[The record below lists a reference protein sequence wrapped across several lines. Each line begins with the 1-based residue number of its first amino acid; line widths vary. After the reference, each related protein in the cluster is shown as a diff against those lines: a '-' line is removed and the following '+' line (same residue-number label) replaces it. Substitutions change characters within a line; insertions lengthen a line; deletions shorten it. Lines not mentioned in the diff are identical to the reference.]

1 MGSITN
7 IGFNQNIAEYIANK
21 ITEKAKTPTDILGIT
36 LIVPTQRFAYTLKE
50 QLTSLNKVSF
60 MPQILT
66 VKDLETK
73 PLIKDIDVYKQL
85 QQIKP
90 KHQKINQTVALY
102 RLIKAINPKQTSL
115 SVLNAT
121 ETLEK
126 LIDDAALNNVDLKAL
141 EELSLFETSEH
152 FRQNLEFLKIVYKT
166 LPSHLEVKNMNALS
180 RIYTQEQAIKIQTK
194 LLSKHKPKEHI
205 IAVGL
210 RSLSN
215 EACKLLKT
223 ISTLENGE
231 VIFYGLDYNA
241 KDDIQENNPQ
251 FVYQQMLKKM
261 GITTKNIEDK
271 TTNKDYIRQNIAYLS
286 FNGNTSQAI
295 NLKKEDSNLNINLIE
310 CQNIEEESLKI
321 ALLLKKEFIKN
332 QKSCLVTH
340 SNELASRVE
349 TRLKQWGINPNN
361 SIGNSLLNS
370 KNASFFTSGFS
381 LFFDKFN
388 IINFTNFVKH
398 PLASFGKQ
406 RISYLKAIRAI
417 DKNILRVRK
426 DIYSIKDIN
435 HYVNQPSFINKL
447 DNETAT
453 NAQDILKNLVI
464 YHENIYKNKADTQ
477 DKLKSFI
484 SVLGACSENSEGKL
498 LLFSEQEGESIKN
511 ILTSFTENETNFK
524 NLSIKDLYAFIVKE
538 IAKTTLRQH
547 HELDKSVAIM
557 SPLESYMLSF
567 NKVVLGGMND
577 DLWPK
582 KQNEIPWVGAKTIKS
597 IGLSSKEQ
605 KVGNDALF
613 FVKNLCNNNVVI
625 TRSVKSNNSSSYPS
639 RFIKTLQNTCS
650 KYNLHIKNGSK
661 ELNAYYKAVVKP
673 DPKVLKYNAI
683 YPKINHKLKAEVSAT
698 ALETWYKDPFAFFV
712 QYILNIKQLG
722 KLHSNQDNFA
732 VGNILHSSLEEFIKS
747 NGVFDE
753 NKEQKLHEISQKYLK
768 RYEKDKIF
776 ILKNTNKIKEMI
788 ASSISN
794 ITQLINK
801 KTDIKLYSE
810 LSGGY
815 LFKQENVFANARLDF
830 ATLSENVVNIIDF
843 KTGKDRN
850 NKRVQLALIHKIMQ
864 NKGFNEF
871 DNNKINSETK
881 YNLNYWFLA
890 ENKVKKEQEI
900 DIQQLIKDFAET
912 TMLEPNKNSNESKQL
927 NPINRL
933 HEN

>member
-1 MGSITN
+1 MGRITN

-194 LLSKHKPKEHI
+194 LLNKHKPKEHI

-231 VIFYGLDYNA
+231 VIFYGLDYSA

-271 TTNKDYIRQNIAYLS
+271 TTNKDCIRQNIAYLS

-295 NLKKEDSNLNINLIE
+295 NLKKEDDLNINLIE

-406 RISYLKAIRAI
+406 RINYLKAIRAI

-484 SVLGACSENSEGKL
+484 SVLEACSENSEGKL

-625 TRSVKSNNSSSYPS
+625 TRSVKSNNSSSHPS

-650 KYNLHIKNGSK
+650 KYNLHIKNDSK

-683 YPKINHKLKAEVSAT
+683 YPKINHKLKTEVSAT

-776 ILKNTNKIKEMI
+776 ILKNINKIKEMI